1 MARRVVI
8 AFAVVGVISMF
19 LPWFAIPA
27 IVGTVIAGL
36 VAGSADKRVLA
47 IAIVGVVFAVIGLAR
62 FTIGDAA
69 PGIVEAGQNM
79 QARSAMYKLRE
90 IRLAQDGL
98 RKTAAWDPDKDGI
111 GSAGTL
117 GELVGTKPMRG
128 TTPLEFPLLP
138 QKWARAI
145 RTVKSNGVDVD
156 IACFEGY
163 CMVVY
168 VPDDDEA
175 AERRFIGYAWPEADN
190 AVGRPK
196 EPLTTKAG
204 DPRDVLRG
212 QILFVDEHERIYESG
227 NQQGYYGPDRVPAWD
242 AALPTSSWAAN
253 PVEHGGV
260 GVDGG
265 TWRPW
270 KGKQP
275 FASLAGDTSVAA
287 P

>member
-1 MARRVVI
+1 MINTVVVV
-8 AFAVVGVISMF
+8 FAVVGLVSIAVPQ
-19 LPWFAIPA
+19 LAIPA
-27 IVGTVIAGL
+27 VVACTIAAL
-36 VAGSADKRVLA
+36 VAGTANKRVLA
-47 IAIVGVVFAVIGLAR
+47 IAVAGVCASVLGLAR
-62 FTIGDAA
+62 FVVAEAA

-98 RKTAAWDPDKDGI
+98 RKTAAWDPDGDGI
-111 GSAGTL
+111 GSAGAL

-128 TTPLEFPLLP
+128 TKPLEFPLLP
-138 QKWARAI
+138 TKWAKAMQVAQ
-145 RTVKSNGVDVD
+145 TAAGPVDV
-156 IACFEGY
+156 ACLEGY
-163 CMVVY
+163 CVVVY
-168 VPDDDEA
+168 VPADDEA
-175 AERRFIGYAWPEADN
+175 AERRFIAYAWPEAN
-190 AVGRPK
+190 TAVGRPK

-212 QILFVDEHERIYESG
+212 QILFVDEHERIFESG
-227 NQQGYYGPDRVPAWD
+227 NQQGYFGPGKVPAWD

-253 PVEHGGV
+253 PTGHGGL

-275 FASLAGDTSVAA
+275 LAALAGDTAA
-287 P
+287 SQ